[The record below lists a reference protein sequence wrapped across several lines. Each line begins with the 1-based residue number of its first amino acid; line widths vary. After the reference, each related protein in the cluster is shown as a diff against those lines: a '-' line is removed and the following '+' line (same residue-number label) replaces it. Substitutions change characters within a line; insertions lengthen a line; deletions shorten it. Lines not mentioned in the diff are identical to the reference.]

1 MHDPVTETVL
11 FRLNGGVSET
21 DFLAAAQTVMTFVEA
36 QPGFIR
42 RRLSCTEDGTW
53 IDTIEW
59 ASMTDAKR
67 AAAAIG
73 KADAATPF
81 LTAIDGPSVRL
92 MHSEIKGTWN

>member
-1 MHDPVTETVL
+1 MHDRVTETVM
-11 FRLNGGVSET
+11 FRLNDGVTET
-21 DFLAAAQTVMTFVEA
+21 DFLAAAQTVMAFVEA
-36 QPGFIR
+36 QTGFVR

-67 AAAAIG
+67 AAAEIG
-73 KADAATPF
+73 KADAASGF
-81 LTAIDGPSVRL
+81 LTAIDGPSVKL